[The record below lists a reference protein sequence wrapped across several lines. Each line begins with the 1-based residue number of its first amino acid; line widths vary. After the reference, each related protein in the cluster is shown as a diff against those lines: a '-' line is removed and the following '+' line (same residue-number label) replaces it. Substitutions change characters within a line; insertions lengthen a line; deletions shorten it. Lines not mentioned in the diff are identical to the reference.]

1 MDNDPDER
9 ARKKRTKE
17 NKGFSVF
24 DLILFYF
31 LNSGEGD
38 DRQRRRRRICIERL
52 VLNLYAKGNRLAPP

>member
-1 MDNDPDER
+1 MDDDPDER

-31 LNSGEGD
+31 LNSGGGGTTGNDGD
-38 DRQRRRRRICIERL
+38 DA
-52 VLNLYAKGNRLAPP
+52 YALRGSY